1 MAYLNVIARLLGC
14 LHSLWS
20 WKRDAMVSEDYVL
33 IMIMIHMACYKRYLI
48 DWLVVYEP
56 GSVGQGIWPDLLLC
70 FRSPTS
76 RLGRSEHFYIKC
88 HLFLILLAVNNDVV
102 NLYICS
108 LLFVVAVCPFI
119 VVCHPFV
126 VYSLSMVENETS
138 WQQNCTLPTTR
149 RPRSVQ
155 LEVPGMA

>member
-1 MAYLNVIARLLGC
+1 MPAFVVVMEEGRYGLWRL
-14 LHSLWS
+14 
-20 WKRDAMVSEDYVL
+20 RADNDYDTYGMLQTVF
-33 IMIMIHMACYKRYLI
+33 
-48 DWLVVYEP
+48 DWLVGCVVYEP